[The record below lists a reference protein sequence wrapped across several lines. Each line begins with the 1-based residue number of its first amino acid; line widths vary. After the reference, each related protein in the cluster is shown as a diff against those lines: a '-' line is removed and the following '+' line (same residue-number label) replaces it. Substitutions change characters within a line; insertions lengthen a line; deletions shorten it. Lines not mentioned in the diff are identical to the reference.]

1 MTFKNFIQ
9 LGVVSIILF
18 TALYGCSELGF
29 NNEDSDDYSEEEEN
43 GKTILDIDVSQ
54 LEIVSFTYH
63 AKLKTGDSYNGV
75 IGQEG
80 AIDINMVAT
89 SDSTL
94 MFITPYAA
102 AGTYPIYM
110 NNLEI
115 DGLITIAEVEIND
128 TPENIYNGFQKEV
141 LSNIEQLNSTGKG
154 METVTKAYNLLVEYF
169 NNYATDEEKYD
180 FAVYYSSN
188 HEFFQN
194 LLPQTS
200 VASLKSDQIEG
211 FKTSVVSYITFL
223 KIAIVSGVSTGV
235 LVDFGQLELAIP
247 TAVLTIIAA
256 QNAYDAYFTAS
267 NSPVKVFE
275 SVVDRITEEFEQSL
289 KLSTGVPLIFT
300 IDEAE
305 AFNLQMR
312 LKSVSEKD
320 RTQAGFGDFFETFDR
335 HNELIKELNGYITY
349 LNDFNLVTIP
359 LFDEV
364 DVSEPDS
371 IASIGVDQKMYKQL
385 EFTLNTNVL
394 SLNSRLIEEG
404 VVEFKYSSATD
415 EALKDTLESSIS
427 MNYSD
432 ELNEYT
438 EEIPIKVYPL
448 IEDTKEQIIV
458 LDSNDDQLKLIEV
471 SLNTG
476 YKVRDVY
483 SIGDQNYHDF
493 VYLKES
499 NKIIC
504 IDDYKKIVEISLTTG
519 TAETLLAKPCSSLV
533 YNPVSG
539 LIYAGSD
546 NNQLLEIDISS
557 GFVKS
562 TIDVGDGFDP
572 TNIVLSED
580 GQKIIGQNNSGI
592 ISVEIESQKVIQ
604 VSESMDFNDY
614 EYIFSSPVTKKI
626 YAIDRYYNYNDD
638 LVNSLVELSI
648 STTANSSYVGETIL
662 CTFDDYFSGFD
673 CADESGFIVCHDHSN
688 LIKIDMNTGNI
699 SVVNNPGTYYIED
712 VFVMKK

>member
-1 MTFKNFIQ
+1 MKFKNYIQ
-9 LGVVSIILF
+9 LGVVSIILI

-29 NNEDSDDYSEEEEN
+29 KNDDSDDYSEEEEN
-43 GKTILDIDVSQ
+43 GITILDIDVSQ

-102 AGTYPIYM
+102 AGAYPIYM

-154 METVTKAYNLLVEYF
+154 METVTKAYNLLDEYF

-188 HEFFQN
+188 HELFQN
-194 LLPQTS
+194 LFPLTS

-223 KIAIVSGVSTGV
+223 KIAIVSGVATGV

-289 KLSTGVPLIFT
+289 KLSTGVPLMFT

-305 AFNLQMR
+305 AINFHLR

-385 EFTLNTNVL
+385 EFSLNTNVL

-404 VVEFKYSSATD
+404 VLEFTLSSATN
-415 EALKDTLESSIS
+415 EALEDSLESSIT
-427 MNYSD
+427 MYYSD

-438 EEIPIKVYPL
+438 EEIPIKVYPV
-448 IEDTKEQIIV
+448 EETKEHV
-458 LDSNDDQLKLIEV
+458 YVMDVDGEPRLIEV
-471 SLNTG
+471 SLTTG
-476 YKVRDVY
+476 RILNELVKLDDVY
-483 SIGDQNYHDF
+483 EDF
-493 VYLKES
+493 IYLDES
-499 NKIIC
+499 NRLIC
-504 IDDYKKIVEISLTTG
+504 RDGYNQLIEISLTTG
-519 TAETLLAKPCSSLV
+519 IAETFLAKPCSSLV
-533 YNPVSG
+533 YNPANNM
-539 LIYAGSD
+539 LYAGAYD
-546 NNQLLEIDISS
+546 DQLLEIDIPA
-557 GFVKS
+557 GVVKS
-562 TIDVGDGFDP
+562 SIEVGDGFDP

-592 ISVEIESQKVIQ
+592 IAVEIESQKVIQ

-712 VFVMKK
+712 VFVMSK